1 MLFELLAIDIGEAA
15 FREFWEVREIML
27 LAAPQ
32 LQLCSIKSFGVSC
45 SLDFQDPIVP
55 HGPDAFVEGPLNETP
70 DSKELSAING
80 ELALGLVGPPVL
92 LLAVFTAVVDRRL
105 V

>member
-1 MLFELLAIDIGEAA
+1 
-15 FREFWEVREIML
+15 
-27 LAAPQ
+27 
-32 LQLCSIKSFGVSC
+32 
-45 SLDFQDPIVP
+45 
-55 HGPDAFVEGPLNETP
+55 LNETS
-70 DSKELSAING
+70 DSEELFAING

>member
-1 MLFELLAIDIGEAA
+1 MLFEPLAIDIGEAA

-32 LQLCSIKSFGVSC
+32 LQLCAIERLCVS
-45 SLDFQDPIVP
+45 SPLDFQNPIVP
-55 HGPDAFVEGPLNETP
+55 HGPDAFVEGPLDEAS
-70 DSKELSAING
+70 DSEELSAING
-80 ELALGLVGPPVL
+80 ELALGFVDPPVL
-92 LLAVFTAVVDRRL
+92 RLAVFTAVVDRRL

>member
-1 MLFELLAIDIGEAA
+1 MLFQLLAIDIGEAA
-15 FREFWEVREIML
+15 LREFWKVREIMF

-32 LQLCSIKSFGVSC
+32 LRLCSIKSFGVSC
-45 SLDFQDPIVP
+45 SLDFENSIVP
-55 HGPDAFVEGPLNETP
+55 HGPDAFVEGPLNETS
-70 DSKELSAING
+70 DSEELFAING